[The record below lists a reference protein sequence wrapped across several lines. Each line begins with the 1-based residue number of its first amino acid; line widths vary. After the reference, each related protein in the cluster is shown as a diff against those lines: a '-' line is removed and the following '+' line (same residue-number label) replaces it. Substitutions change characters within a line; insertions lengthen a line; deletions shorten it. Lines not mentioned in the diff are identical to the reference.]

1 MQKYIIKGS
10 NKGVRGSVDIS
21 GAKNSCLPLMASS
34 ILFEDTVTIK
44 NVPFVKDVI
53 TMCNLLEALGS
64 KVQISEKNKI
74 IKITNKKKH
83 KLIVPYRLISTM
95 RAGVLAMGPLLAR
108 YKSCRSAMSGGCAL
122 GPRPI
127 NFHLN
132 GFKKLGANF
141 NINKGYINIS
151 AKKGLKGNEFKFP
164 KVSVTGTSNLIMASV
179 FTKGKPTTLK
189 NISIEPEVLDLINF
203 LNKSGSKIYFIGK
216 RIIKINGVNKLKGI
230 SHEIIGDRIEAFSY
244 LSTAVMTRGKIKV
257 NKINPKYLTSE
268 LQVLKK
274 MGCEI
279 KIKNSSIELNA
290 NKRLKPVKVKTSP
303 YPGFATDNMPILLA
317 ILTKAKGKSIIKEQI
332 FTNRYMSAPELVRL
346 GASISIKSNK
356 ATIIGKEKLYGAECI
371 SSDLRTTF
379 SIILGAIGAQGE
391 STINRVFHG
400 LRGYEKLENKLR
412 KIGVNIKRVP

>member
-34 ILFEDTVTIK
+34 ILFEDTVTFK

-83 KLIVPYRLISTM
+83 KLIIPYRLISTM

-151 AKKGLKGNEFKFP
+151 TKKGLKGNEFKFP

-179 FTKGKPTTLK
+179 FIKDKPTTLK

-216 RIIKINGVNKLKGI
+216 RTIKIN
-230 SHEIIGDRIEAFSY
+230 GDRIEAFSY

-290 NKRLKPVKVKTSP
+290 NKRLKPVKVKTSS

-317 ILTKAKGKSIIKEQI
+317 VLTKTKGKSIIKEQI
-332 FTNRYMSAPELVRL
+332 FTNRYMSAPELIRL

-356 ATIIGKEKLYGAECI
+356 ATIIGREKLYGAECI

-379 SIILGAIGAQGE
+379 SIILGAIGAQGK

-412 KIGVNIKRVP
+412 KIGVNIKRIP